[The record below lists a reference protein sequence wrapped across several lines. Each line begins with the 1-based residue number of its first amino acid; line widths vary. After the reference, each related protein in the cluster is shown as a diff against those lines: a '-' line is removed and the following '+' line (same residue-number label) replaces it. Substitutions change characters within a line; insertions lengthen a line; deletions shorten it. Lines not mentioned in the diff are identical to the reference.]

1 MTMKRITDIPRE
13 NLRGLRVL
21 VRSELNV
28 PIGNSH
34 VRNDFRIRKAIQTIS
49 YLRERGAKVIVCAHV
64 GREPNE
70 SLEPIARVL
79 KPLIPHVFIRDIV
92 GAETKVA
99 VSAMAEGDVLLL
111 ENLRQHP
118 GEAANDP
125 EFARALAGLADVYV
139 NDAFSVS
146 HRDHAS
152 ITGVPTHIPGYAGIL
167 FAEEYEHLSA
177 ALNPVS
183 PSVVLVGGAKFET
196 KEPLIRKL
204 LDIYD
209 AVFIGGAIANDL
221 LKVSGLPV
229 GRSVI
234 STGSPAADVVKH
246 PRLVIPSDVTV
257 ENEAHQAHV
266 KKAADVA
273 GGDKIVDIGPDSF
286 AELARLIREAKFVLW
301 NGPTGLYEDGYVE
314 WTEAVAQAIAGSSAY
329 TVVGGG
335 DTIATIAELG
345 IEQKYTFL
353 STAGGALL
361 EFLTKGTLPG
371 IEALK

>member
-1 MTMKRITDIPRE
+1 MKRITDIPRE
-13 NLRGLRVL
+13 NLKGLRVL
-21 VRSELNV
+21 VRSEFNV
-28 PIGNSH
+28 PMENAQ
-34 VRNDFRIRKAIQTIS
+34 VRSDFRIRKAITTIS
-49 YLRERGAKVIVCAHV
+49 YLRGAGAQIVICSHI
-64 GREPNE
+64 GRDSKE
-70 SLEPIARVL
+70 SLEPISRAL
-79 KPLIPHVFIRDIV
+79 KPLLPHVFVKDIV
-92 GAETKVA
+92 GREANLA
-99 VSAMAEGDVLLL
+99 LSAMVPGDVVLL

-125 EFARALAGLADVYV
+125 EFARMLASYADIYV
-139 NDAFSVS
+139 NDALSVS
-146 HRDHAS
+146 HRAHAS
-152 ITGVPTHIPGYAGIL
+152 ITGIVQHIPGYAGIL
-167 FAEEYEHLSA
+167 FAQEHDHLSA

-183 PSVVLVGGAKFET
+183 PAVVIVGGAKFET

-221 LKVSGLPV
+221 LKARGFPV

-234 STGSPAADVVKH
+234 STGTPATGVLNH
-246 PRLVIPSDVTV
+246 PKLVIPSDVTV
-257 ENEAHQAHV
+257 ENEQKQARV
-266 KKAADVA
+266 KKVADVA
-273 GGDKIVDIGPDSF
+273 VGDKIVDIGPDSF
-286 AELARLIREAKFVLW
+286 AELARLIRGAKFVLW

-361 EFLTKGTLPG
+361 EFLIKGTLPG